1 MNLIKRLGA
10 LAAVLVLAGCA
21 HPISIAPDVAKLAPS
36 ESGRRIEARVAYH
49 IPDSLQEKDVITAGG
64 GGDKVQYKPYKD
76 MEAAFYV
83 MLGNVFAQVTKT
95 KAVPP
100 AASENVSY
108 VITPEILTASSS
120 ESLLTW
126 PPTRFQTQLTCVV
139 TDAAGNPV
147 TTVSV
152 MGEGL
157 AEFDEFKTNF
167 NLAAQRSTE
176 SALLKMR
183 DALLADATLKK

>member
-1 MNLIKRLGA
+1 MNFIKRLCA
-10 LAAVLVLAGCA
+10 LAAVMALAGCA
-21 HPISIAPDVAKLAPS
+21 HPISIAPDVAKLTPG
-36 ESGRRIEARVAYH
+36 ENGRRINARVAYH
-49 IPDSLQEKDVITAGG
+49 IPDSLLEKDVVTAGG

-76 MEAAFYV
+76 VETGLYT

-100 AASENVSY
+100 AASETVSY

-147 TTVSV
+147 TTINV

-176 SALLKMR
+176 SALLKMQ
-183 DALLADATLKK
+183 DALLADAALKK